1 MKTLYNSSNETSDE
15 TSEEELEV
23 DTSIPIQMNTM
34 RKKIDKMPIMFY
46 YYYVILCFPKCC
58 HGHLKNEMLCFII
71 ICVLFTRF
79 FWYTSNKKHLKRKLK
94 KGCNW
99 DDMGTDTYGRS
110 SDTPHYTSRGLKLG
124 NLPYPH
130 CMYKWGT
137 LIQKT

>member
-34 RKKIDKMPIMFY
+34 WKKIDKMPIMFY

-94 KGCNW
+94 KDAIW
-99 DDMGTDTYGRS
+99 MTWAQTHTDVLLIHPTTR
-110 SDTPHYTSRGLKLG
+110 RGD
-124 NLPYPH
+124 
-130 CMYKWGT
+130 
-137 LIQKT
+137 